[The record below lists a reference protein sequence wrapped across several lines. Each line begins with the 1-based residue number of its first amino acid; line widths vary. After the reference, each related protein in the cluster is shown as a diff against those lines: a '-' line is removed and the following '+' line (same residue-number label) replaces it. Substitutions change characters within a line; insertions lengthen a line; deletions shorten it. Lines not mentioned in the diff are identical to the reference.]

1 MKRILIL
8 LLLFFVN
15 GTTYSQQSYWQGM
28 GLTFNN
34 HPRCMYYDSVT
45 EQSYLAGGF
54 QIVNG
59 DSANIML
66 YNGQSFIAMPKAP
79 IYYINSIIRY
89 KDKIYAAGSGNGLA
103 CWDGASWTVI
113 EPEGSY
119 LNLKVYDN
127 KLYAMGWYDEDR
139 VTLPKGPV
147 AVWDDTVW
155 TGLAGID
162 SIFEEWGG
170 AITDIAFYKGK
181 VYVGGNW
188 YNPAYPDK
196 KDLMMHDGNS
206 WQQVG
211 FFGGDGM
218 GGVNQLLVW
227 RDTLYVAGM
236 FLESPII
243 PGNSIAAWDGAQW
256 HRLQQGVRS
265 NSTGGGAIDAMTV
278 YNDELW
284 VGGMFYIING
294 CFVATNYGNVAK
306 WNGSQWCTMGSRSTG
321 SINDFGRWKDE
332 LFAVGNIFVD
342 NDMSKYRF
350 IKWTG
355 GGYTDTC
362 IQNFSTSIGST
373 DEERNSLQIFPN
385 PAGNIISINYPKAF
399 RSANC
404 TIMDWSGR
412 VVQTAVITPQLPD
425 IDIKALAAGTYIL
438 SLDIDNKPVVCSKFV
453 VK

>member
-1 MKRILIL
+1 M
-8 LLLFFVN
+8 
-15 GTTYSQQSYWQGM
+15 
-28 GLTFNN
+28 
-34 HPRCMYYDSVT
+34 
-45 EQSYLAGGF
+45 
-54 QIVNG
+54 
-59 DSANIML
+59 
-66 YNGQSFIAMPKAP
+66 
-79 IYYINSIIRY
+79 IRY
-89 KDKIYAAGSGNGLA
+89 KDKLYVASYGNGLA

-113 EPEGSY
+113 EPVGSY

-127 KLYAMGWYDEDR
+127 KLYAMGWHNANA
-139 VTLPKGPV
+139 VNLPHS
-147 AVWDDTVW
+147 AVVVWNDTVW
-155 TGLAGID
+155 TGLPGID
-162 SIFEEWGG
+162 SILEEWGG
-170 AITDIAFYKGK
+170 LVTDIAFYKGK

-196 KDLMMHDGNS
+196 HDLMMHDGNS

-218 GGVNQLLVW
+218 GDVRKLLVW

-265 NSTGGGAIDAMTV
+265 NSTGGGAIDAMTI

-294 CFVATNYGNVAK
+294 RFVATNYGNVAK
-306 WNGSQWCTMGSRSTG
+306 WDGSRWCTMGSRSTG
-321 SINDFGRWKDE
+321 VISNFGRWKDE

-355 GGYTDTC
+355 GNYTDTC
-362 IQNFSTSIGST
+362 IQNFSTGIGST
-373 DEERNSLQIFPN
+373 DQEHNSLQVFPN
-385 PAGNIISINYPKAF
+385 PASTIISIKYSKAF
-399 RSANC
+399 RIGNC
-404 TIMDWSGR
+404 TIMDLSGR
-412 VVQTAVITPQLPD
+412 VMQTAVITPRLAD
-425 IDIKALAAGTYIL
+425 IDIKALAAGSYIL
-438 SLDIDNKPVVCSKFV
+438 SLSIDNKPVVCSKFV